1 VLVKIIIVMAV
12 KGAKA
17 LEVWARRVTDGYPN
31 VKITNMSSSW
41 KDGLAFCA
49 IVHRFRPDLIDF
61 NNLDPAQIERNCSTV
76 FTIAES
82 ELGIPSLLDPTDM
95 AECKS
100 PDRLSILTYLSE
112 FYHKFKAEKS
122 PQGSPQTSKKD
133 ETTETG
139 TKTCPDLKRKDSCD
153 SGVSVSPLGSVCNSP
168 PYHRKESPA
177 PVTTPLPPLP
187 KKEPTT
193 ETKSP
198 TWAPYDA
205 LLSKLPKE
213 PTEAETVTQP
223 VPEPKFAPPTPSSD
237 IRPCGL
243 ENLLKQRLKVNADV
257 NTNTPRKS
265 CHNNSTERWSLLK
278 SMISVPSADDTA
290 VLPPK
295 SNSQESEKIIK
306 QTRRHTMDPVLPN
319 SKSLLLDIPPKGN
332 VFQLSQSFS
341 NNSNKFVSKTTISL
355 SPNPPIKYAPNNSV
369 TCDIKSNSL
378 NPRPWKEPSS
388 GKTHSEEFLH
398 SLSSETENSPAANH
412 LLQVKVNETENKI
425 QPNRIVINSTNPV
438 GDFTCKI
445 TSADDNANRL
455 DENDKV
461 KIISDNT
468 FKSRMMKFERMINTN
483 DSKDDDITISGMP
496 DIKVK
501 EVNSNEDEE
510 ENLQRKKNTDI
521 SRHARRKTIS
531 LPPSLM
537 LSMTGGEDARLSF

>member
-1 VLVKIIIVMAV
+1 
-12 KGAKA
+12 
-17 LEVWARRVTDGYPN
+17 
-31 VKITNMSSSW
+31 
-41 KDGLAFCA
+41 
-49 IVHRFRPDLIDF
+49 
-61 NNLDPAQIERNCSTV
+61 V

-82 ELGIPSLLDPTDM
+82 ELGIPSLLDPADM

-133 ETTETG
+133 ETAETG

-168 PYHRKESPA
+168 PYQRKESPA
-177 PVTTPLPPLP
+177 PVTTTPP
-187 KKEPTT
+187 KKETKS
-193 ETKSP
+193 ESKSP

-205 LLSKLPKE
+205 LLSKLPRETKTETITE
-213 PTEAETVTQP
+213 PVA
-223 VPEPKFAPPTPSSD
+223 EPKFTPVSE
-237 IRPCGL
+237 RPCGL
-243 ENLLKQRLKVNADV
+243 ETLLKQRLKVNADV
-257 NTNTPRKS
+257 NTARKS
-265 CHNNSTERWSLLK
+265 CHNNSSERWSLLK
-278 SMISVPSADDTA
+278 SMISVPSADDTNIIST
-290 VLPPK
+290 PK
-295 SNSQESEKIIK
+295 SNSQESEKMIK
-306 QTRRHTMDPVLPN
+306 QNRRHTMEPVPS

-378 NPRPWKEPSS
+378 NPRPWKEANS
-388 GKTHSEEFLH
+388 GQTHSEEFLH
-398 SLSSETENSPAANH
+398 SHCVETEKSPPANH
-412 LLQVKVNETENKI
+412 LLQVKVNENQESKI
-425 QPNRIVINSTNPV
+425 MHNRIVINSGNPV

-445 TSADDNANRL
+445 KSADNNADRL
-455 DENDKV
+455 DESDKV

-483 DSKDDDITISGMP
+483 DAKDDDITISGVP
-496 DIKVK
+496 EIKAK
-501 EVNSNEDEE
+501 EVNSNEDEKLYR
-510 ENLQRKKNTDI
+510 NKNDI

-531 LPPSLM
+531 LPPSLV
-537 LSMTGGEDARLSF
+537 LSMNGEEDSRLSF

>member
-1 VLVKIIIVMAV
+1 MAV

-41 KDGLAFCA
+41 KNGLAFCA

-61 NNLDPAQIERNCSTV
+61 ASLDPDQIERNCSTV
-76 FTIAES
+76 FSIAES
-82 ELGIPSLLDPTDM
+82 ELGIPSLLDPADM

-133 ETTETG
+133 ETAESG

-177 PVTTPLPPLP
+177 PVTTTTTTPMMP
-187 KKEPTT
+187 KKETDS

-213 PTEAETVTQP
+213 TAEAEIVSEPSQ
-223 VPEPKFAPPTPSSD
+223 EPKFTPVSEK
-237 IRPCGL
+237 PCGL

-257 NTNTPRKS
+257 NTPRKS
-265 CHNNSTERWSLLK
+265 CHNNSSQRWSLLK
-278 SMISVPSADDTA
+278 SMISVPSADDTTTVA
-290 VLPPK
+290 PK
-295 SNSQESEKIIK
+295 SNSQESDKIIK
-306 QTRRHTMDPVLPN
+306 QNRRHTMDPVPS
-319 SKSLLLDIPPKGN
+319 SKSLLLDVPPKGN
-332 VFQLSQSFS
+332 VFQLSQTFS
-341 NNSNKFVSKTTISL
+341 NNTNKFVSKTTISL
-355 SPNPPIKYAPNNSV
+355 SPTPPIKYAPNNSV

-388 GKTHSEEFLH
+388 SKTHSEEFLQ
-398 SLSSETENSPAANH
+398 SPLSCTATETSPAANH
-412 LLQVKVNETENKI
+412 LLQVKVNESENKI
-425 QPNRIVINSTNPV
+425 QPNRIVINSV

-445 TSADDNANRL
+445 TSADDNAERL
-455 DENDKV
+455 DADDKV

-483 DSKDDDITISGMP
+483 DSKDDDITISG
-496 DIKVK
+496 IKEIKAK
-501 EVNSNEDEE
+501 EVNSNDDEE
-510 ENLQRKKNTDI
+510 EKHYRNKNE
-521 SRHARRKTIS
+521 RHARRKTIS
-531 LPPSLM
+531 LPPSLV
-537 LSMTGGEDARLSF
+537 LSMTDRDDARLSF

>member
-1 VLVKIIIVMAV
+1 MAV

-41 KDGLAFCA
+41 KNGLAFCA

-61 NNLDPAQIERNCSTV
+61 TSLDPDQIERNCSTV
-76 FTIAES
+76 FAIAES
-82 ELGIPSLLDPTDM
+82 ELGIPSLLDPADM

-133 ETTETG
+133 ETAETG
-139 TKTCPDLKRKDSCD
+139 TKSCPDLKRKDSCD

-168 PYHRKESPA
+168 PYQRKESPA
-177 PVTTPLPPLP
+177 PITTTTTTTTLP
-187 KKEPTT
+187 KKETDT

-205 LLSKLPKE
+205 LVSKLPKE
-213 PTEAETVTQP
+213 TAVAELVNSEQIQ
-223 VPEPKFAPPTPSSD
+223 EPKFAPVSEK
-237 IRPCGL
+237 PCGL

-257 NTNTPRKS
+257 NTQRKT
-265 CHNNSTERWSLLK
+265 CHNNSSQRWSLLK
-278 SMISVPSADDTA
+278 SMISVPSADDTTIIT
-290 VLPPK
+290 PK
-295 SNSQESEKIIK
+295 SNSQDSEKIIK
-306 QTRRHTMDPVLPN
+306 QNRRHTMDPVPS
-319 SKSLLLDIPPKGN
+319 SKSLLLDVPPKGN
-332 VFQLSQSFS
+332 VFQLSQSFSS

-378 NPRPWKEPSS
+378 NPRPWKEPNPS
-388 GKTHSEEFLH
+388 KTHSEDFLH
-398 SLSSETENSPAANH
+398 SLPSSSSSETETSPVANH
-412 LLQVKVNETENKI
+412 LLQVKVNESENKI
-425 QPNRIVINSTNPV
+425 PPNRIVINSV

-445 TSADDNANRL
+445 TSADDNAESV
-455 DENDKV
+455 DEGDKV

-483 DSKDDDITISGMP
+483 EAKDDDITISGVS
-496 DIKVK
+496 DIKAKRVD
-501 EVNSNEDEE
+501 SNEDEKLYR
-510 ENLQRKKNTDI
+510 NKNDI

-531 LPPSLM
+531 LPPSLV
-537 LSMTGGEDARLSF
+537 LSMNGEEDSRLSF

>member
-1 VLVKIIIVMAV
+1 MAV

-41 KDGLAFCA
+41 KNGLGFCA
-49 IVHRFRPDLIDF
+49 IIHRFRPDLIDF
-61 NNLDPAQIERNCSTV
+61 NSLDPAQIERNCSTV
-76 FTIAES
+76 FTIAEA
-82 ELGIPSLLDPTDM
+82 ELGIPSLLDPADM

-133 ETTETG
+133 ETAETG

-177 PVTTPLPPLP
+177 PVTTLP
-187 KKEPTT
+187 KKEAST

-198 TWAPYDA
+198 TWAPYNA
-205 LLSKLPKE
+205 LVSKLPKE
-213 PTEAETVTQP
+213 TETQTVTEP
-223 VPEPKFAPPTPSSD
+223 IEEPKFTPT
-237 IRPCGL
+237 IERPCGL

-257 NTNTPRKS
+257 NTPRKS
-265 CHNNSTERWSLLK
+265 CHNNSSERWSLLN
-278 SMISVPSADDTA
+278 SMISVPSADDTNI
-290 VLPPK
+290 VVPK

-306 QTRRHTMDPVLPN
+306 QNRRHTMDPVPS
-319 SKSLLLDIPPKGN
+319 SKSLLLDIPPRGN

-378 NPRPWKEPSS
+378 NPRPWKETNS
-388 GKTHSEEFLH
+388 GQTHSEDFLH
-398 SLSSETENSPAANH
+398 SRCTETEKSPAASH
-412 LLQVKVNETENKI
+412 LLQVKVNESENKI
-425 QPNRIVINSTNPV
+425 LPNRIVINPNNTV

-445 TSADDNANRL
+445 TSANDNAERL
-455 DENDKV
+455 DESDKV

-483 DSKDDDITISGMP
+483 GSKDDDDITISGMP
-496 DIKVK
+496 EIKVK
-501 EVNSNEDEE
+501 GVNSNCNQEDHHY
-510 ENLQRKKNTDI
+510 QNTDGV

-531 LPPSLM
+531 LPPSLV
-537 LSMTGGEDARLSF
+537 LSMTDKEESRLSF